1 MIKRWL
7 CAILVVAFA
16 GVAHAD
22 VKPPPAPAAV
32 QEQAAPA
39 PMRPALFVARDADST
54 LYLFGTVH
62 IRRPGSEWGG
72 PNAQEALAEADE
84 VWTEMEIADA
94 TESEVQALV
103 LSRGMAPADR
113 PLSSWLNKEE
123 RAQLN
128 AAVERLGASPA
139 MFERMRPWLAAMTL
153 SVMPM
158 LQQGYDPEAGADR
171 AIIGAAGQ
179 ARQRAFETAAQQ
191 VGFFADLSDTAQR
204 EYLMDT
210 VNSVDEDAEGID
222 ALSGAWE
229 RGDLDQLE
237 TLVLNDF
244 RQSYPELFQV
254 IFTQRNHAWTDTLMQ
269 ELDGAGV
276 DFVAVGAGH
285 LLGEDGLVEL
295 LRARG
300 VSVERLE

>member
-1 MIKRWL
+1 MYRGVPHDDL
-7 CAILVVAFA
+7 TQA
-16 GVAHAD
+16 GVAHQRIGLHYLVHEGHGERSGPVGPGPLAR
-22 VKPPPAPAAV
+22 PGRRRR
-32 QEQAAPA
+32 EQAD
-39 PMRPALFVARDADST
+39 F
-54 LYLFGTVH
+54 H
-62 IRRPGSEWGG
+62 PG
-72 PNAQEALAEADE
+72 
-84 VWTEMEIADA
+84 
-94 TESEVQALV
+94 
-103 LSRGMAPADR
+103 
-113 PLSSWLNKEE
+113 K
-123 RAQLN
+123 
-128 AAVERLGASPA
+128 
-139 MFERMRPWLAAMTL
+139 
-153 SVMPM
+153 
-158 LQQGYDPEAGADR
+158 EAGADR

-204 EYLMDT
+204 EYLIDT

-285 LLGEDGLVEL
+285 LLGEDGLIEL